1 MSNLLYK
8 ILIPY
13 SVHIKLVCN
22 FYVLFYCNTTPKQVL
37 SSPANVS
44 NTYST
49 EYLSL
54 ITPTCTLYMYLG
66 SNILPWMTDVK
77 VKCICHP
84 VCHFSDNLQVSF
96 IKELVF
102 YLFVAVLE
110 FSSGI
115 AGGYRCLCPSFW
127 PQCHQKMQ
135 KPTTTS
141 GLSSTTVFSITKVD
155 NKT

>member
-1 MSNLLYK
+1 MYYFIAIQLPNRSFHLLQMFQTLTVQNIYHW
-8 ILIPY
+8 LHLH
-13 SVHIKLVCN
+13 VHCTCIMV
-22 FYVLFYCNTTPKQVL
+22 
-37 SSPANVS
+37 
-44 NTYST
+44 
-49 EYLSL
+49 
-54 ITPTCTLYMYLG
+54 PTSCLE
-66 SNILPWMTDVK
+66 WDVK

-135 KPTTTS
+135 KPTTTN
-141 GLSSTTVFSITKVD
+141 GLPSTTVFSITKVD